1 MINSSKWI
9 ATIPTLLVE
18 KQIIKPSNPLYKEL
32 DNLCFLS
39 KNLYNVTLYTIR
51 QHYFNTK
58 KYLSYFTIAKNFA
71 KENQADYRAL
81 PAKVSNY
88 TLQLVDQ
95 NMKSFF
101 ALLKKKQANQY
112 DKSVGL
118 PKYLDKT
125 KGRQVV
131 HYHKQSLSFKKEGFV
146 KLAKSDIE
154 FKTKVPKN
162 DIQYLQ
168 IVPCGNHIKVL
179 IGYYETKKKTKAT
192 QKRIASIDIGQNNLM
207 TVTSNVFHPVI
218 YNGKPVK
225 SVNQFYNKI
234 KASEQSRLMKE
245 NNVYWSKKLGQLTL
259 WRENQIN
266 NYFHKVTHHF
276 VNYCIANDIDSV
288 IIGRNQQWKDNINL
302 GKKVNQNFVSI
313 PFGRLY
319 DLLRYKLELNGIN
332 YIETEESYTSKCS
345 FIDKEEIC
353 HHDSYMGRRVK
364 RGLFKS
370 KEGYKYNADING
382 SLNILRK
389 YLTNQNAYSN
399 KLHKELVV
407 HMTNPRKLKVAND

>member
-1 MINSSKWI
+1 MTDD
-9 ATIPTLLVE
+9 ATLLVE

-32 DNLCFLS
+32 DRLCFLS
-39 KNLYNVTLYTIR
+39 KNLYNSTLYTIR

-58 KYLSYFTIAKNFA
+58 EYQSYFTTAKNFA
-71 KENQADYRAL
+71 KENQVDYRAL

-112 DKSVGL
+112 DKPVRL
-118 PKYLDKT
+118 PKYLDKIN
-125 KGRQVV
+125 GRQVV
-131 HYHKQSLSFKKEGFV
+131 HYHKSSLSLKKDGFV
-146 KLAKSDIE
+146 KLSKSNIE

-162 DIQYLQ
+162 EIQYLKL
-168 IVPCGNHIKVL
+168 VPCGNHIKVL
-179 IGYYETKKKTKAT
+179 IGYYKTKAKLKTT

-218 YNGKPVK
+218 YNGKSMK

-234 KASEQSRLMKE
+234 KAKEQSRLMKI

-259 WRENQIN
+259 WRENQIS
-266 NYFHKVTHHF
+266 NYFHKVTYHF
-276 VNYCIANDIDSV
+276 VNYCIANNIDTV

-302 GKKVNQNFVSI
+302 GTRVNQNFVSI
-313 PFGRLY
+313 PFGKLY
-319 DLLRYKLELNGIN
+319 DLLKYKLELNGIT
-332 YIETEESYTSKCS
+332 YIETEESHTSKCS

-353 HHDSYMGRRVK
+353 HHESYAGRRMR

-370 KEGYKYNADING
+370 KYGKKYNADING

-389 YLTNQNAYSN
+389 YMTKNGTYTDD
-399 KLHKELVV
+399 LHEELVR
-407 HMTNPRKLKVAND
+407 HMTNPRKLKVANK

>member
-1 MINSSKWI
+1 M
-9 ATIPTLLVE
+9 ADDTMLLVE
-18 KQIIKPSNPLYKEL
+18 KQIIRPSNPIYKEL
-32 DNLCFLS
+32 DKLCFLS
-39 KNLYNVTLYTIR
+39 KNLYNITLYTIR
-51 QHYFNTK
+51 QHYFKTK
-58 KYLSYFTIAKNFA
+58 KYLSNFSIAKDFA
-71 KENQADYRAL
+71 KDDQTDYRAL
-81 PAKVSNY
+81 PAKVSKY
-88 TLQLVDQ
+88 TVQLVDQ
-95 NMKSFF
+95 NMRSFF
-101 ALLKKKQANQY
+101 ALLKKKKANQY
-112 DKSVGL
+112 DRPVRL
-118 PKYLDKT
+118 PKYLDKIT
-125 KGRQVV
+125 GRQVV
-131 HYHKQSLSFKKEGFV
+131 HYHKQALSFKKDGFV
-146 KLAKSDIE
+146 KLSKSDIE

-162 DIQYLQ
+162 EIQYLQ

-179 IGYYETKKKTKAT
+179 IGYYKTKKKLKTT

-234 KASEQSRLMKE
+234 KAGEQSRLIKQ

-276 VNYCIANDIDSV
+276 VNYCIANNIDTV

-302 GKKVNQNFVSI
+302 GKKANQNFVSI

-319 DLLRYKLELNGIN
+319 DLLKYKLELKGIT
-332 YIETEESYTSKCS
+332 YIETEESHTSKCS

-353 HHDSYMGRRVK
+353 HHDSYMGRRMM

-370 KEGYKYNADING
+370 KEGVKYNADING

-389 YLTNQNAYSN
+389 YMTKIGTYTDE
-399 KLHKELVV
+399 LHEELVR
-407 HMTNPRKLKVAND
+407 HMTNPRKLKVKNK

>member
-1 MINSSKWI
+1 M
-9 ATIPTLLVE
+9 LLVE

-32 DNLCFLS
+32 DKLCFLS
-39 KNLYNVTLYTIR
+39 KNLYNITLYTIR

-58 KYLSYFTIAKNFA
+58 KYKSYFSIVKDFT
-71 KENQADYRAL
+71 KENQVDFRAL
-81 PAKVSNY
+81 PAKVSRY
-88 TLQLVDQ
+88 TIQLVDQ

-101 ALLKKKQANQY
+101 ALLKKKQANKY
-112 DKSVGL
+112 NKPVRL

-125 KGRQVV
+125 NGRQTV
-131 HYHKQSLSFKKEGFV
+131 HYHRTALRLKKDGFV
-146 KLAKSDIE
+146 KLAKSNIE

-162 DIQYLQ
+162 EIQYLQ

-179 IGYYETKKKTKAT
+179 ISYYKTRKKVKVT
-192 QKRIASIDIGQNNLM
+192 QKRIASIDVGQNNLM

-245 NNVYWSKKLGQLTL
+245 NNTYWSKKLGQLTL

-276 VNYCIANDIDSV
+276 VNYCIANNINTV

-319 DLLRYKLELNGIN
+319 DLLKYKLELNGIN
-332 YIETEESYTSKCS
+332 YIETEESHTSKCS
-345 FIDKEEIC
+345 FIDKEEIT
-353 HHDSYMGRRVK
+353 HHDLYVGRRVR

-370 KEGYKYNADING
+370 REGHKYNADING

-389 YLTNQNAYSN
+389 YMTENGTYTDE
-399 KLHKELVV
+399 LHEDLVKY
-407 HMTNPRKLKVAND
+407 MTNPRKLKIANK

>member
-1 MINSSKWI
+1 MTND
-9 ATIPTLLVE
+9 TMLFVE
-18 KQIIKPSNPLYKEL
+18 KQIIRPSNPLYREL
-32 DNLCFLS
+32 DKLCFLS
-39 KNLYNVTLYTIR
+39 KNLYNSTLYTIR

-58 KYLSYFTIAKNFA
+58 KYLTAFTIIKDFT
-71 KENQADYRAL
+71 KENQADFRAL
-81 PAKVSNY
+81 PAKVSRY
-88 TLQLVDQ
+88 TVQLVEQ

-101 ALLKKKQANQY
+101 ALLKKKHANQY
-112 DKSVGL
+112 GKSVRL
-118 PKYLDKT
+118 PKYLDTKT
-125 KGRQVV
+125 GRQVV
-131 HYHKQSLSFKKEGFV
+131 HYHKSSLSFKKDGFV
-146 KLAKSDIE
+146 KLSKSDI
-154 FKTKVPKN
+154 KIQTKVPKN
-162 DIQYLQ
+162 EIQCLQ
-168 IVPCGNHIKVL
+168 IVPRGNHIKVL
-179 IGYYETKKKTKAT
+179 IGYYKTKKKLRTT

-234 KASEQSRLMKE
+234 KAKEQSRLMKQ
-245 NNVYWSKKLGQLTL
+245 NNVYWSKKLGQLAL

-276 VNYCIANDIDSV
+276 VNYCIANDIDTV

-302 GKKVNQNFVSI
+302 GKRANQNFVSI

-319 DLLRYKLELNGIN
+319 NLLRYKLELNGIT
-332 YIETEESYTSKCS
+332 YIETEESHTSKCS

-353 HHDSYMGRRVK
+353 HHNSYMGRRMR

-370 KEGYKYNADING
+370 KEGKKYNADING

-389 YLTNQNAYSN
+389 YMINNGTYTDD
-399 KLHKELVV
+399 LHKELVDY
-407 HMTNPRKLKVAND
+407 MTNPRKLKVANK

>member
-1 MINSSKWI
+1 MADN
-9 ATIPTLLVE
+9 TMLLVE
-18 KQIIKPSNPLYKEL
+18 KQIIRPSNPLYKEL
-32 DNLCFLS
+32 DHLCFLS

-58 KYLSYFTIAKNFA
+58 KYLTAFTIIKDFT
-71 KENQADYRAL
+71 KENQVDFRAL
-81 PAKVSNY
+81 PAKVSRY
-88 TLQLVDQ
+88 TVQLVDQ
-95 NMKSFF
+95 NMRSFF

-112 DKSVGL
+112 DKPVRL
-118 PKYLDKT
+118 PKYLNKT
-125 KGRQVV
+125 NGRQVV
-131 HYHKQSLSFKKEGFV
+131 HYDKSSLRSKKDGFI

-154 FKTKVPKN
+154 FKTKIPKN
-162 DIQYLQ
+162 KIQYLKL
-168 IVPCGNHIKVL
+168 VPCGNHIKIM
-179 IGYYETKKKTKAT
+179 IGYYETKKKTRTT

-234 KASEQSRLMKE
+234 KAEEQSRLIKQ
-245 NNVYWSKKLGQLTL
+245 NNVNWSKKLGQLTL

-276 VNYCIANDIDSV
+276 VNYCIANDIDTV

-302 GKKVNQNFVSI
+302 GKKTNQNFVSI

-319 DLLRYKLELNGIN
+319 DLLQYKLELNGIQ
-332 YIETEESYTSKCS
+332 YIETDESHTSKCS
-345 FIDKEEIC
+345 FVDREEIC
-353 HHDSYMGRRVK
+353 HHDSYAGRRVK

-370 KEGYKYNADING
+370 KEGKTYNADING

-389 YLTNQNAYSN
+389 YMTKISMYTDD
-399 KLHKELVV
+399 LHEELVR
-407 HMTNPRKLKVAND
+407 HMTNPRKLKVVNK

>member
-1 MINSSKWI
+1 MTDNSM
-9 ATIPTLLVE
+9 LLVE
-18 KQIIKPSNPLYKEL
+18 KQIIRPSNPLYKEL

-39 KNLYNVTLYTIR
+39 KNLYNITLYTVR
-51 QHYFNTK
+51 QHYFNTG
-58 KYLSYFTIAKNFA
+58 KYLTDFTIIKDFT
-71 KENQADYRAL
+71 KENQLDFRAL
-81 PAKVSNY
+81 PAKVSRY
-88 TLQLVDQ
+88 TVQLVDQ

-112 DKSVGL
+112 DKPVHL

-125 KGRQVV
+125 NGRQVV
-131 HYHKQSLSFKKEGFV
+131 HYDKQSLRSKKDGFV

-154 FKTKVPKN
+154 FKTKIPKN
-162 DIQYLQ
+162 EIQYLKL
-168 IVPCGNHIKVL
+168 VPCGNHIKVL
-179 IGYYETKKKTKAT
+179 IGYYKTQAKQKVT
-192 QKRIASIDIGQNNLM
+192 QKKIASIDVGQNNLM
-207 TVTSNVFHPVI
+207 TVTSNVFHPII

-234 KASEQSRLMKE
+234 KAGEQSRLMKQ

-276 VNYCIANDIDSV
+276 VNYCIANNIDTV
-288 IIGRNQQWKDNINL
+288 IIGRNQQWKDRINL
-302 GKKVNQNFVSI
+302 GKRINQNFVSI

-319 DLLRYKLELNGIN
+319 DLLKYKLELNGIV
-332 YIETEESYTSKCS
+332 YIETEESHTSKCS

-353 HHDSYMGRRVK
+353 HHDLYVGRRIK
-364 RGLFKS
+364 RGLFRS
-370 KEGYKYNADING
+370 REGYKYNADING

-389 YLTNQNAYSN
+389 YMTTIGTYTDE
-399 KLHKELVV
+399 LHEELVA
-407 HMTNPRKLKVAND
+407 HMANPRKLKVKNK

>member
-1 MINSSKWI
+1 MTDN
-9 ATIPTLLVE
+9 TMLLVE
-18 KQIIKPSNPLYKEL
+18 KQIIRPSNPMYKEL
-32 DNLCFLS
+32 DHLCFLS
-39 KNLYNVTLYTIR
+39 KNLYNITLYTVR

-58 KYLSYFTIAKNFA
+58 KYLTGFTIIKDFT
-71 KENQADYRAL
+71 KENQLDFRAL
-81 PAKVSNY
+81 PAKVSRY
-88 TLQLVDQ
+88 TVQLVDQ

-101 ALLKKKQANQY
+101 ALLKKKQANKY
-112 DKSVGL
+112 DKPVRL

-125 KGRQVV
+125 NGRQVV
-131 HYHKQSLSFKKEGFV
+131 YYHKQSLGFKKEGFV
-146 KLAKSDIE
+146 KLSKSDIE

-162 DIQYLQ
+162 EIQYLQ

-179 IGYYETKKKTKAT
+179 IGYYKTKKKTKTT
-192 QKRIASIDIGQNNLM
+192 QKRIASIDVGQNNLM

-234 KASEQSRLMKE
+234 KAQEQSRLMKQ
-245 NNVYWSKKLGQLTL
+245 NNVYWSKKLDKLTL
-259 WRENQIN
+259 WRENQIC

-276 VNYCIANDIDSV
+276 VKYCIANNIDTV

-319 DLLRYKLELNGIN
+319 DLLKYKLELNGIN
-332 YIETEESYTSKCS
+332 YVETEESHTSKCS
-345 FIDKEEIC
+345 FIDKEEIT
-353 HHDSYMGRRVK
+353 HHESYMGRRVK

-370 KEGYKYNADING
+370 KDGYKYNADING

-389 YLTNQNAYSN
+389 YMTKIGTYTDE
-399 KLHKELVV
+399 LHEELVRY
-407 HMTNPRKLKVAND
+407 MTNPRKLKVANK

>member
-1 MINSSKWI
+1 M
-9 ATIPTLLVE
+9 ADDTMLLVE
-18 KQIIKPSNPLYKEL
+18 KQIIRPSNPIYKEL
-32 DNLCFLS
+32 DKLCFLS
-39 KNLYNVTLYTIR
+39 KNLYNVTLYTVR
-51 QHYFNTK
+51 QHYFKTK
-58 KYLSYFTIAKNFA
+58 KYLSNFSIAKDFA
-71 KENQADYRAL
+71 KDDQTDYRAL
-81 PAKVSNY
+81 PAKVSKY
-88 TLQLVDQ
+88 TVQLVDQ
-95 NMKSFF
+95 NMRSFF
-101 ALLKKKQANQY
+101 ALLKKKKANQY
-112 DKSVGL
+112 DRPVRL
-118 PKYLDKT
+118 PKYLDKIT
-125 KGRQVV
+125 GRQVV
-131 HYHKQSLSFKKEGFV
+131 HYHKQALSFKKDGFV
-146 KLAKSDIE
+146 KLSKSDIE

-162 DIQYLQ
+162 EIQYLQ

-179 IGYYETKKKTKAT
+179 IGYYKTKKKLKTT

-234 KASEQSRLMKE
+234 KAREQSRLIKQ

-276 VNYCIANDIDSV
+276 VNYCIANNIDTV

-302 GKKVNQNFVSI
+302 GKKANQNFVSI

-319 DLLRYKLELNGIN
+319 DLLKYKLELKGIT
-332 YIETEESYTSKCS
+332 YIETEESHTSKCS

-353 HHDSYMGRRVK
+353 HHDSYMGRRMM

-370 KEGYKYNADING
+370 KEGVKYNADING

-389 YLTNQNAYSN
+389 YMTKIGTYTDE
-399 KLHKELVV
+399 LHEELVR
-407 HMTNPRKLKVAND
+407 HMTNPRKLKVKNK

>member
-1 MINSSKWI
+1 M
-9 ATIPTLLVE
+9 ADDTMLLVE
-18 KQIIKPSNPLYKEL
+18 KQIIRPSNPLYKEL
-32 DNLCFLS
+32 DKLCFLS

-58 KYLSYFTIAKNFA
+58 KYQSYFTTATNFA
-71 KENQADYRAL
+71 KENQVDYRAL

-101 ALLKKKQANQY
+101 ALLKKKQTNQH
-112 DKSVGL
+112 DKPVHL
-118 PKYLDKT
+118 PKYLDTKT
-125 KGRQVV
+125 GRQVV
-131 HYHKQSLSFKKEGFV
+131 HYHKQALSFKKDGFV
-146 KLAKSDIE
+146 KLSKSNIE
-154 FKTKVPKN
+154 FQTKVPKKN
-162 DIQYLQ
+162 IQYLKL
-168 IVPCGNHIKVL
+168 VPCGNHIKVV
-179 IGYYETKKKTKAT
+179 IGYYKTKKKQKTT

-207 TVTSNVFHPVI
+207 AVTSNVFHPVI

-234 KASEQSRLMKE
+234 KAKEQSRLKKE
-245 NNVYWSKKLGQLTL
+245 NDVYWSKKLGQLTL

-276 VNYCIANDIDSV
+276 VNYCITNNIDTV
-288 IIGRNQQWKDNINL
+288 IIGRNQNWKDNINL
-302 GKKVNQNFVSI
+302 GKRVNQNFVSI
-313 PFGRLY
+313 PFGQLY

-332 YIETEESYTSKCS
+332 YIETEESHTSKCS

-353 HHDSYMGRRVK
+353 HHNSYIGKRVR
-364 RGLFKS
+364 RGLFRS
-370 KEGYKYNADING
+370 KEGKKYNADING

-389 YLTNQNAYSN
+389 YMTKIGTYTDELHE
-399 KLHKELVV
+399 KLVA
-407 HMTNPRKLKVAND
+407 HMTNPRKLKVANS

>member
-1 MINSSKWI
+1 M
-9 ATIPTLLVE
+9 ADDTMLLVE
-18 KQIIKPSNPLYKEL
+18 KQIIRPSNPIYKEL
-32 DNLCFLS
+32 DKLCFLS
-39 KNLYNVTLYTIR
+39 KNLYNVTLYTVR
-51 QHYFNTK
+51 QHYFKTK
-58 KYLSYFTIAKNFA
+58 KYLSNFSIAKDFA
-71 KENQADYRAL
+71 KDDQTDYRAL
-81 PAKVSNY
+81 PAKVSKY
-88 TLQLVDQ
+88 TVQLVDQ
-95 NMKSFF
+95 NMRSFF
-101 ALLKKKQANQY
+101 ALLKKKKANQY
-112 DKSVGL
+112 DRPVRL
-118 PKYLDKT
+118 PKYLDKIT
-125 KGRQVV
+125 GRQVV
-131 HYHKQSLSFKKEGFV
+131 HYHKQALSFKKDGFV
-146 KLAKSDIE
+146 KLSKSDIE

-162 DIQYLQ
+162 EIQYLQ

-179 IGYYETKKKTKAT
+179 IGYYKTKKKLKTT

-234 KASEQSRLMKE
+234 KAGEQSRLIKQ

-276 VNYCIANDIDSV
+276 VNYCIANNIDTV

-302 GKKVNQNFVSI
+302 GKKANQNFVSI

-319 DLLRYKLELNGIN
+319 DLLKYKLELKGIT
-332 YIETEESYTSKCS
+332 YIETEESHTSKCS

-353 HHDSYMGRRVK
+353 HHDSYMGRRMM

-370 KEGYKYNADING
+370 KEGVKYNADING

-389 YLTNQNAYSN
+389 YMTKIGTYTDE
-399 KLHKELVV
+399 LHEELVR
-407 HMTNPRKLKVAND
+407 HMTNPRKLKVKNK

>member
-1 MINSSKWI
+1 M
-9 ATIPTLLVE
+9 TDDTMLLVE
-18 KQIIKPSNPLYKEL
+18 KQIIRPSNPLYKEL
-32 DNLCFLS
+32 DKLCFLS
-39 KNLYNVTLYTIR
+39 KNLYNAALYTIR

-58 KYLSYFTIAKNFA
+58 KYLTGFTIIKDFT
-71 KENQADYRAL
+71 KENQVDFRAL

-112 DKSVGL
+112 DKPVRL

-125 KGRQVV
+125 TGRQVV
-131 HYHKQSLSFKKEGFV
+131 HYHKQALRLKKDGFV
-146 KLAKSDIE
+146 KLSKSDIE
-154 FKTKVPKN
+154 FKTKVPNK
-162 DIQYLQ
+162 DIQYLKL
-168 IVPCGNHIKVL
+168 VPCGNHIKVM
-179 IGYYETKKKTKAT
+179 IGYYKTKKQVKAT

-234 KASEQSRLMKE
+234 KAKEQSRMMKQ
-245 NNVYWSKKLGQLTL
+245 NNVYWSKKLSQLTL
-259 WRENQIN
+259 WRENQIA
-266 NYFHKVTHHF
+266 NYFHKATHHF
-276 VNYCIANDIDSV
+276 VNYCIANDIDTV

-302 GKKVNQNFVSI
+302 GKKINQNFVSI
-313 PFGRLY
+313 PFGKLY
-319 DLLRYKLELNGIN
+319 DLLKYKLELKGIN
-332 YIETEESYTSKCS
+332 YIETEESHTSKCS
-345 FIDKEEIC
+345 FIDKEEIT
-353 HHDSYMGRRVK
+353 HHDSYMGRRMR

-370 KEGYKYNADING
+370 AEGVKYNADING

-389 YLTNQNAYSN
+389 YITKNGTYTDE
-399 KLHKELVV
+399 LHEELVR
-407 HMTNPRKLKVAND
+407 HMTNPRKLKVKNK

>member
-1 MINSSKWI
+1 M
-9 ATIPTLLVE
+9 ADDTMLLVE
-18 KQIIKPSNPLYKEL
+18 KQIIKPSNSLYKEL
-32 DNLCFLS
+32 DKLCFLS

-58 KYLSYFTIAKNFA
+58 EYQSFFTTVKNFA
-71 KENQADYRAL
+71 KEDQVDYRAL
-81 PAKVSNY
+81 PVKVSNY
-88 TLQLVDQ
+88 TVQLVDQ

-101 ALLKKKQANQY
+101 ALLKKKKTNKY
-112 DKSVGL
+112 TNPVRL

-131 HYHKQSLSFKKEGFV
+131 HYHKQALSFKKDGFV
-146 KLAKSDIE
+146 KLSKSNIE
-154 FKTKVPKN
+154 FQTKVPKKN
-162 DIQYLQ
+162 IQYLKL
-168 IVPCGNHIKVL
+168 VPCGNHIKVL
-179 IGYYETKKKTKAT
+179 IGYYKTKKKQKTT

-207 TVTSNVFHPVI
+207 AVTSNVFHPMI

-234 KASEQSRLMKE
+234 KAKEQSRLKKE
-245 NNVYWSKKLGQLTL
+245 NDVDWSKKLGQLTL

-276 VNYCIANDIDSV
+276 VNYCIANNIDTV

-302 GKKVNQNFVSI
+302 GKKTNQNFVSI
-313 PFGRLY
+313 PFGQLY
-319 DLLRYKLELNGIN
+319 DLLRYKLELNGIT
-332 YIETEESYTSKCS
+332 YIETEESHTSKCS

-353 HHDSYMGRRVK
+353 HHESYVGRRVR

-370 KEGYKYNADING
+370 KEGKKYNADING

-389 YLTNQNAYSN
+389 YMTKIGTYTDE
-399 KLHKELVV
+399 LHEELAK
-407 HMTNPRKLKVAND
+407 HMTNPRKLKVANK